1 MEDQRREKDNPFQP
15 ISLDERLSRPVPKT
29 RHTAHEPMMMRP
41 GQLYG
46 RTPFYQPAVMG
57 SAAPTQPA
65 APQTVSFSSQPFQPF
80 GSSTAPAA
88 PVQAEPFSSPSFR
101 HVEEI
106 QPAAPSEPSFQPLWQ
121 SPMEG
126 SPAEK
131 AVEESPSSEYIPESQ
146 RPVEKD
152 ALGVPKYLQR
162 SPSLG
167 EAQPRNWVPSVSTT
181 AETTAPAAEWPSLDV
196 PLWPM
201 TKPVPP
207 EEQAAPETNAA
218 EGNTPQSASESEMPV
233 SATETEKIAKV
244 ETSADTPGEAPFSN
258 KAENTETVQSQP
270 TQSSQPRRRSRMAR
284 RELEKASGTG
294 EGTPIPSEFAKA
306 PTASH
311 VETGTV
317 EESENSESTPEMA
330 AETVLTAAPQ
340 KEEPAV
346 ASTATENGAD
356 SAAWGSPAETSAAA
370 SQTETPI
377 VERPSPANGEP
388 VRKTRFHGENVQSAE
403 TPANETIPQET
414 EPPVSVQPQTAGT
427 PNDVP
432 PLHAAEPF
440 MAEPMPQAVPVFET
454 QPQTAEASSGVQP
467 LHEAAASMAESAPHA
482 AAPVFETQPQGAET
496 SAAMSAAQAAEE
508 SAFKPQSPAAEMPMM
523 EPQPQSDNKFTV
535 KDQPDP
541 AAEPLFSAAPCR
553 AEKPVK
559 EESTAAAAPAAG
571 EDEWYKVFQQSGPL
585 WDPAA
590 SPMGSELDAFFSDD
604 APKAE
609 IHWNFNEDDPFV
621 PSQEQP
627 VSETPA
633 PVFYPFEEDTL
644 PPTEE
649 SPSKE
654 GSAPL
659 HGFDQPFVG
668 GGLPPLGGRM
678 EQPSA
683 DQPFFAAASDSEE
696 TAWNAVGWNAGGQ
709 AAAPETPF
717 QPGQPYH
724 AAPVENNGFY
734 AGVESK
740 KPESSRPAPHRPFAQ
755 KPAAAEKP
763 KKSSKPPKEKPPK
776 PPILWGRVAAIAAVA
791 VMLLFC
797 LIAGGK
803 ILMSLSANERE
814 MAQVRQAYQE
824 QQGQAL
830 EQAGVKVDLL
840 PAGETFTPTSTP
852 QVFAA
857 PKAEAVQSGN
867 GGETSA
873 DTVEEE
879 TTRTRLRR
887 YPDNPLC
894 NVLDS
899 MKEISTE
906 YPDVLARLYIPGVLD
921 EYVVQRNNTYYL
933 THNYRG
939 SLSDGGAVFLD
950 RDCFISTPPENL
962 LLRGEGNVAGVS
974 FAPLWQYESGG
985 IGFAAGACFA
995 QLTTLYEDARYVLFS
1010 VIVADSDPAKPGYF
1024 DYASH
1029 DTFDTDAQMMEY
1041 VQSAADRSL
1050 YGFSVSVEPSD
1061 RLMTLATVSSRGNGK
1076 CLVLLF
1082 RMVREG
1088 EAVP

>member
-29 RHTAHEPMMMRP
+29 RHTVHEPMMMRP

-57 SAAPTQPA
+57 SPAPTEPA
-65 APQTVSFSSQPFQPF
+65 APQTVPFSSFQPF
-80 GSSTAPAA
+80 GSVNASVAPMQ
-88 PVQAEPFSSPSFR
+88 PEPFASPSFR
-101 HVEEI
+101 PVEEI
-106 QPAAPSEPSFQPLWQ
+106 QPAAPSEPTFQPLWQ

-131 AVEESPSSEYIPESQ
+131 AVEESPSPEYIPESQ

-181 AETTAPAAEWPSLDV
+181 AETTAPAVEWPSLDV

-201 TKPVPP
+201 TKPVPL

-218 EGNTPQSASESEMPV
+218 EENTPQSASESEMPV
-233 SATETEKIAKV
+233 SATKPEKIAKV
-244 ETSADTPGEAPFSN
+244 ETSADAPGEAPLSN

-284 RELEKASGTG
+284 RELEKASATG

-306 PTASH
+306 PTAPH
-311 VETGTV
+311 AETIAV
-317 EESENSESTPEMA
+317 EENENPVSIPEMA
-330 AETVLTAAPQ
+330 AKTVLTAAPQ

-356 SAAWGSPAETSAAA
+356 SAAWGSPAETSADEL
-370 SQTETPI
+370 QTEAPR
-377 VERPSPANGEP
+377 VELPSSTNGEP
-388 VRKTRFHGENVQSAE
+388 VRKTRFHGENVQAAE

-508 SAFKPQSPAAEMPMM
+508 SAFKPQTPAAETSMM
-523 EPQPQSDNKFTV
+523 EPQPQSDNEFTV

-571 EDEWYKVFQQSGPL
+571 EDDWYKVFQQSGPL

-621 PSQEQP
+621 PLQEQP

-633 PVFYPFEEDTL
+633 PVFYPFEEDML

-649 SPSKE
+649 SPSKD

-659 HGFDQPFVG
+659 YGFDQPFVG

-696 TAWNAVGWNAGGQ
+696 TSWNAGGQ
-709 AAAPETPF
+709 ADAPEMPF

-724 AAPVENNGFY
+724 SAPVENNGFY

-1088 EAVP
+1088 ETVP

>member
-57 SAAPTQPA
+57 SPAPTEPA
-65 APQTVSFSSQPFQPF
+65 APQTVPFSSFQPF
-80 GSSTAPAA
+80 GSVNASVAPMQ
-88 PVQAEPFSSPSFR
+88 PEPFASPSFR
-101 HVEEI
+101 PVEEI

-131 AVEESPSSEYIPESQ
+131 AVEESPSPEYIPESQ

-167 EAQPRNWVPSVSTT
+167 KAQPRNWVPSVSTT

-201 TKPVPP
+201 TKPVPL
-207 EEQAAPETNAA
+207 EEQAAPETNAV
-218 EGNTPQSASESEMPV
+218 EENTPQSASESEMPV
-233 SATETEKIAKV
+233 SATKPEKIAKV
-244 ETSADTPGEAPFSN
+244 ETSADAPGEAPLSN

-284 RELEKASGTG
+284 RELEKASATG
-294 EGTPIPSEFAKA
+294 EGTPIPSEFAEA
-306 PTASH
+306 PTAPH

-330 AETVLTAAPQ
+330 AETLLTAAPE

-346 ASTATENGAD
+346 ASPATENGAD

-388 VRKTRFHGENVQSAE
+388 VRKTRFHGESVQAAE

-508 SAFKPQSPAAEMPMM
+508 SAFKPQTPAAETSMM
-523 EPQPQSDNKFTV
+523 EPQPQSDNEFTAED
-535 KDQPDP
+535 KPAPP

-559 EESTAAAAPAAG
+559 EENTAAAAPAAG

-604 APKAE
+604 EPKAE

-621 PSQEQP
+621 PLQEQP

-633 PVFYPFEEDTL
+633 PVFYPFEEDML

-654 GSAPL
+654 GSVPL

-668 GGLPPLGGRM
+668 DGLPPLGGRM

-696 TAWNAVGWNAGGQ
+696 TSWNAGGQ
-709 AAAPETPF
+709 AAAPEMPF

-724 AAPVENNGFY
+724 SAPVENNGFY

-857 PKAEAVQSGN
+857 PKAEAVQSGK

>member
-57 SAAPTQPA
+57 SPAPTEPA
-65 APQTVSFSSQPFQPF
+65 APQTVPFSSFQPF
-80 GSSTAPAA
+80 GSVNASVAPMQ
-88 PVQAEPFSSPSFR
+88 PEPFASPSFR
-101 HVEEI
+101 PVEEI

-131 AVEESPSSEYIPESQ
+131 AVEESPSPEYIPESQ

-167 EAQPRNWVPSVSTT
+167 KAQLRNWVPSVSTT

-201 TKPVPP
+201 TKPVPL

-218 EGNTPQSASESEMPV
+218 EENTPQSASESEMPV
-233 SATETEKIAKV
+233 SATKPEKIAKV
-244 ETSADTPGEAPFSN
+244 ETSADAPGEAPLSN

-270 TQSSQPRRRSRMAR
+270 TQSSQLRRRSRMAR
-284 RELEKASGTG
+284 RELEKASATG

-306 PTASH
+306 PTAPH

-356 SAAWGSPAETSAAA
+356 SAAWGSPAETSADEL
-370 SQTETPI
+370 QTEAAR
-377 VERPSPANGEP
+377 VELPSSTNGEP
-388 VRKTRFHGENVQSAE
+388 VRKTRFHGENVQAAE

-414 EPPVSVQPQTAGT
+414 EPPVSVQPQTA
-427 PNDVP
+427 
-432 PLHAAEPF
+432 
-440 MAEPMPQAVPVFET
+440 
-454 QPQTAEASSGVQP
+454 EASSDVQP

-508 SAFKPQSPAAEMPMM
+508 SAFKPQTPAAETSMM
-523 EPQPQSDNKFTV
+523 EPQPQSDNEFTV

-559 EESTAAAAPAAG
+559 EENTAAAAPAAG

-621 PSQEQP
+621 PLQEQP

-633 PVFYPFEEDTL
+633 PVFYPFEEDML

-683 DQPFFAAASDSEE
+683 DQPFFAAASDSKE
-696 TAWNAVGWNAGGQ
+696 TSWNAGGQ
-709 AAAPETPF
+709 AAAPEMPF

-724 AAPVENNGFY
+724 SAPVENNGFY

-852 QVFAA
+852 KVFAA

-1088 EAVP
+1088 ETVP

>member
-57 SAAPTQPA
+57 SPAPTEPA
-65 APQTVSFSSQPFQPF
+65 APQTVPFSSFQPF
-80 GSSTAPAA
+80 GLVNASVAPMQ
-88 PVQAEPFSSPSFR
+88 PEPFASPSFR
-101 HVEEI
+101 PVEEI

-131 AVEESPSSEYIPESQ
+131 AVEESPSPEYIPESQ

-181 AETTAPAAEWPSLDV
+181 AETTAPAVEWPSLDV

-201 TKPVPP
+201 TKPVPL
-207 EEQAAPETNAA
+207 EEQSAPETNAA
-218 EGNTPQSASESEMPV
+218 EENTPQSASESEMPV
-233 SATETEKIAKV
+233 SATKPEKIAKV
-244 ETSADTPGEAPFSN
+244 ETSADAPGEAPLSN

-284 RELEKASGTG
+284 RELEKASATG

-306 PTASH
+306 PAAPH
-311 VETGTV
+311 DETIAV
-317 EESENSESTPEMA
+317 EENENPVSIPEMA
-330 AETVLTAAPQ
+330 AETLLTAAPQ

-356 SAAWGSPAETSAAA
+356 SAAWGSPAETSADEL
-370 SQTETPI
+370 QTEAAR
-377 VERPSPANGEP
+377 VELPSSTNGEP
-388 VRKTRFHGENVQSAE
+388 VRKTRFHGENVQAAE

-467 LHEAAASMAESAPHA
+467 LHEAAASMAESAPHV

-508 SAFKPQSPAAEMPMM
+508 SAFKPQTPAAETSMM
-523 EPQPQSDNKFTV
+523 EPQPQSDNEFTAED
-535 KDQPDP
+535 KPAPP

-571 EDEWYKVFQQSGPL
+571 EDDWYKVFQQSGPL

-621 PSQEQP
+621 PLQEQP

-633 PVFYPFEEDTL
+633 PVFYPFEEDML

-678 EQPSA
+678 EQPPA

-696 TAWNAVGWNAGGQ
+696 TSWNAGGQ
-709 AAAPETPF
+709 AAAPEMPF

-724 AAPVENNGFY
+724 SAPIENNGFY

-740 KPESSRPAPHRPFAQ
+740 KSEASRPAPHRPFAQ

-879 TTRTRLRR
+879 TIRTRLRR

-1088 EAVP
+1088 ETVP

>member
-57 SAAPTQPA
+57 SPAPTEPA
-65 APQTVSFSSQPFQPF
+65 SPQTIPFSSFQPF
-80 GSSTAPAA
+80 GSVNASVAPTQ
-88 PVQAEPFSSPSFR
+88 PEPFASPSFR
-101 HVEEI
+101 PVEEI
-106 QPAAPSEPSFQPLWQ
+106 QPAAPSEPTFQPLWQ

-131 AVEESPSSEYIPESQ
+131 AVEESPSPEYIPESQ

-201 TKPVPP
+201 TKPVPL

-218 EGNTPQSASESEMPV
+218 EENTPQSASESEMPV
-233 SATETEKIAKV
+233 SATKPEKIAKV
-244 ETSADTPGEAPFSN
+244 ETSADAPGEAPLSN

-284 RELEKASGTG
+284 RELEKASATG

-306 PTASH
+306 PAAPH
-311 VETGTV
+311 AETIAV

-330 AETVLTAAPQ
+330 AETLLTAAPE

-346 ASTATENGAD
+346 ASPATENGAD
-356 SAAWGSPAETSAAA
+356 SAAWGSPAETSADEL
-370 SQTETPI
+370 QTEAAR
-377 VERPSPANGEP
+377 VELPSSTNGEP

-427 PNDVP
+427 PKDVP

-440 MAEPMPQAVPVFET
+440 MAEPMPQVVPVFET

-508 SAFKPQSPAAEMPMM
+508 SAFKPQTPAAEMPMM
-523 EPQPQSDNKFTV
+523 EPQPQSDNEFTAED
-535 KDQPDP
+535 KPAPP

-559 EESTAAAAPAAG
+559 EENTAAAAPAAG

-621 PSQEQP
+621 PLQEQP

-633 PVFYPFEEDTL
+633 PVFYPFEEDML

-696 TAWNAVGWNAGGQ
+696 TSWNAGGQ
-709 AAAPETPF
+709 AAAPEMPF

-724 AAPVENNGFY
+724 SASVENNGFY

-740 KPESSRPAPHRPFAQ
+740 KPESSRPAPHRPFVQ

-1082 RMVREG
+1082 RMMREG

>member
-1 MEDQRREKDNPFQP
+1 M
-15 ISLDERLSRPVPKT
+15 
-29 RHTAHEPMMMRP
+29 
-41 GQLYG
+41 
-46 RTPFYQPAVMG
+46 
-57 SAAPTQPA
+57 
-65 APQTVSFSSQPFQPF
+65 
-80 GSSTAPAA
+80 
-88 PVQAEPFSSPSFR
+88 
-101 HVEEI
+101 
-106 QPAAPSEPSFQPLWQ
+106 
-121 SPMEG
+121 
-126 SPAEK
+126 
-131 AVEESPSSEYIPESQ
+131 
-146 RPVEKD
+146 
-152 ALGVPKYLQR
+152 
-162 SPSLG
+162 
-167 EAQPRNWVPSVSTT
+167 
-181 AETTAPAAEWPSLDV
+181 
-196 PLWPM
+196 
-201 TKPVPP
+201 
-207 EEQAAPETNAA
+207 
-218 EGNTPQSASESEMPV
+218 
-233 SATETEKIAKV
+233 
-244 ETSADTPGEAPFSN
+244 
-258 KAENTETVQSQP
+258 
-270 TQSSQPRRRSRMAR
+270 
-284 RELEKASGTG
+284 
-294 EGTPIPSEFAKA
+294 
-306 PTASH
+306 
-311 VETGTV
+311 
-317 EESENSESTPEMA
+317 
-330 AETVLTAAPQ
+330 
-340 KEEPAV
+340 
-346 ASTATENGAD
+346 
-356 SAAWGSPAETSAAA
+356 
-370 SQTETPI
+370 
-377 VERPSPANGEP
+377 
-388 VRKTRFHGENVQSAE
+388 
-403 TPANETIPQET
+403 
-414 EPPVSVQPQTAGT
+414 
-427 PNDVP
+427 
-432 PLHAAEPF
+432 
-440 MAEPMPQAVPVFET
+440 
-454 QPQTAEASSGVQP
+454 
-467 LHEAAASMAESAPHA
+467 
-482 AAPVFETQPQGAET
+482 
-496 SAAMSAAQAAEE
+496 
-508 SAFKPQSPAAEMPMM
+508 
-523 EPQPQSDNKFTV
+523 
-535 KDQPDP
+535 
-541 AAEPLFSAAPCR
+541 
-553 AEKPVK
+553 
-559 EESTAAAAPAAG
+559 
-571 EDEWYKVFQQSGPL
+571 
-585 WDPAA
+585 
-590 SPMGSELDAFFSDD
+590 
-604 APKAE
+604 
-609 IHWNFNEDDPFV
+609 
-621 PSQEQP
+621 
-627 VSETPA
+627 
-633 PVFYPFEEDTL
+633 FYPFEEDTL

-654 GSAPL
+654 GSVPL

-696 TAWNAVGWNAGGQ
+696 PSWNAAGWNAGGQ
-709 AAAPETPF
+709 AAAPEMPF

-879 TTRTRLRR
+879 TIRTRLRR

-1082 RMVREG
+1082 RMMREG

>member
-29 RHTAHEPMMMRP
+29 RHTAQEPMMMRP

-57 SAAPTQPA
+57 SPAPTEPA
-65 APQTVSFSSQPFQPF
+65 APQTVPFSSFQPF
-80 GSSTAPAA
+80 GSVNASVAPMQ
-88 PVQAEPFSSPSFR
+88 PEPFASPSFR
-101 HVEEI
+101 PVEEI

-131 AVEESPSSEYIPESQ
+131 AVEESPSPEYIPESQ

-181 AETTAPAAEWPSLDV
+181 AETTAPAVEWPSLDV

-201 TKPVPP
+201 TKPVPL

-218 EGNTPQSASESEMPV
+218 EENTPQSASESEMPV

-244 ETSADTPGEAPFSN
+244 ETSADAPGEAPLSN

-284 RELEKASGTG
+284 RELEKASATG

-306 PTASH
+306 PAAPH
-311 VETGTV
+311 AETIAV
-317 EESENSESTPEMA
+317 EENENPVSIPEMA
-330 AETVLTAAPQ
+330 AKTVLTAAPK

-356 SAAWGSPAETSAAA
+356 SAAWGSPAETSADEL
-370 SQTETPI
+370 QTEAAR
-377 VERPSPANGEP
+377 VELPSSTNGEP
-388 VRKTRFHGENVQSAE
+388 VRKTRFHGENVQAAE

-508 SAFKPQSPAAEMPMM
+508 SAFKPQNPAAEMPMM
-523 EPQPQSDNKFTV
+523 EPQPQSDNEFTAED
-535 KDQPDP
+535 KPAPP

-633 PVFYPFEEDTL
+633 PVFYPFEEDML

-696 TAWNAVGWNAGGQ
+696 TSWNVGGQ
-709 AAAPETPF
+709 AAAPEMPF

-724 AAPVENNGFY
+724 SAPVENNGFY

-803 ILMSLSANERE
+803 ILMSLFANERE

>member
-29 RHTAHEPMMMRP
+29 RHTVHEPMMMRP

-57 SAAPTQPA
+57 SPAPTEPA
-65 APQTVSFSSQPFQPF
+65 APQTVPFSSFQPF
-80 GSSTAPAA
+80 GSVNASVAPMQ
-88 PVQAEPFSSPSFR
+88 PEPFASPSFR
-101 HVEEI
+101 PVEEI
-106 QPAAPSEPSFQPLWQ
+106 QPAAPSEPTFQPLWQ

-131 AVEESPSSEYIPESQ
+131 AVEESPSPEYIPESQ

-181 AETTAPAAEWPSLDV
+181 AETTAPAVEWPSLDV

-201 TKPVPP
+201 TKPVPL

-218 EGNTPQSASESEMPV
+218 EENTLQSASESEMPV
-233 SATETEKIAKV
+233 SATKPEKIAKV
-244 ETSADTPGEAPFSN
+244 ETSADAPGEAPLSN

-284 RELEKASGTG
+284 RELEKASATG

-306 PTASH
+306 PAAPH
-311 VETGTV
+311 AETIAV
-317 EESENSESTPEMA
+317 EENENPVSIPEMA
-330 AETVLTAAPQ
+330 AKTVLTAAPQ

-356 SAAWGSPAETSAAA
+356 SAAWGSPAETSADEL
-370 SQTETPI
+370 QTEAAR
-377 VERPSPANGEP
+377 VELPSSTNGEP
-388 VRKTRFHGENVQSAE
+388 VRKTRFHGENVQAAE

-427 PNDVP
+427 PND
-432 PLHAAEPF
+432 
-440 MAEPMPQAVPVFET
+440 
-454 QPQTAEASSGVQP
+454 VQP

-508 SAFKPQSPAAEMPMM
+508 SAFKPQTPAAEMPMM
-523 EPQPQSDNKFTV
+523 EPQPQSDNEFTV

-621 PSQEQP
+621 PLQEQP

-633 PVFYPFEEDTL
+633 PVFYPFEEDML

-683 DQPFFAAASDSEE
+683 DQPFFAAASDPEE
-696 TAWNAVGWNAGGQ
+696 TSWNAGGQ
-709 AAAPETPF
+709 AAAPEMPF

-724 AAPVENNGFY
+724 SAPVENNGFY

-879 TTRTRLRR
+879 TIRTRLRR

-1082 RMVREG
+1082 RMMREG

>member
-57 SAAPTQPA
+57 SPAPTEPA
-65 APQTVSFSSQPFQPF
+65 APQTVPFSSFQPF
-80 GSSTAPAA
+80 GSVNASVAPMQ
-88 PVQAEPFSSPSFR
+88 PEPFASPSFR
-101 HVEEI
+101 PVEEI

-131 AVEESPSSEYIPESQ
+131 AVEESPSPEYIPESQ

-181 AETTAPAAEWPSLDV
+181 AETTAPAVEWPSLDV

-201 TKPVPP
+201 TKPVPL

-218 EGNTPQSASESEMPV
+218 EENTPQSASESEMPV
-233 SATETEKIAKV
+233 SATKPEKIAKV
-244 ETSADTPGEAPFSN
+244 ETSADAPGEAPLSN

-284 RELEKASGTG
+284 RELEKASATG

-306 PTASH
+306 PAAPH
-311 VETGTV
+311 AETIAV
-317 EESENSESTPEMA
+317 EENENPVSIPEMA
-330 AETVLTAAPQ
+330 AKTVLTAAPQ

-356 SAAWGSPAETSAAA
+356 SAAWGSPAETSADEL
-370 SQTETPI
+370 QTEAAR
-377 VERPSPANGEP
+377 VELPSSTNGEP
-388 VRKTRFHGENVQSAE
+388 VRKTRFHGENVQAAE

-414 EPPVSVQPQTAGT
+414 EPPVSVQPQTA
-427 PNDVP
+427 
-432 PLHAAEPF
+432 
-440 MAEPMPQAVPVFET
+440 
-454 QPQTAEASSGVQP
+454 EASSDVQP
-467 LHEAAASMAESAPHA
+467 LHEAAASMAESAPHV

-508 SAFKPQSPAAEMPMM
+508 SAFKPQTPAAEMPMM
-523 EPQPQSDNKFTV
+523 EPQPQSDNEFTV
-535 KDQPDP
+535 KDQPDPP

-571 EDEWYKVFQQSGPL
+571 EDDWYKVFQQSGPL

-621 PSQEQP
+621 PLQEQP

-633 PVFYPFEEDTL
+633 PVFYPFEEDML

-649 SPSKE
+649 SPSKD
-654 GSAPL
+654 GSVPL

-696 TAWNAVGWNAGGQ
+696 TSWNAGGQ
-709 AAAPETPF
+709 AAAPEMPF